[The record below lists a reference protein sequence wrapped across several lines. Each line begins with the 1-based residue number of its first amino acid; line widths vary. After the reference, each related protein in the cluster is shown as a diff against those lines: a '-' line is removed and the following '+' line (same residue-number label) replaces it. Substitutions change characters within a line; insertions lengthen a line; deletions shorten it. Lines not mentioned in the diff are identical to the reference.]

1 MKLYVYEILDQIAK
15 TKKKADKIAIL
26 KQHNDN
32 WALKDIIRGS
42 IDTTVQWA
50 IPDGDPPYTPSE
62 AHNHPTDLR
71 RQNTRFKFFVKGAVD
86 MVQFKRE
93 RIYLEMIEG
102 IHPRDAQLV
111 IDMINK
117 KTPKGLTRPIVEEAY
132 PGLLQG

>member
-1 MKLYVYEILDQIAK
+1 MKLYVYEILDQVAK

-71 RQNTRFKFFVKGAVD
+71 RQNTRFKFFVKGVVD
-86 MVQFKRE
+86 IAQFKRE